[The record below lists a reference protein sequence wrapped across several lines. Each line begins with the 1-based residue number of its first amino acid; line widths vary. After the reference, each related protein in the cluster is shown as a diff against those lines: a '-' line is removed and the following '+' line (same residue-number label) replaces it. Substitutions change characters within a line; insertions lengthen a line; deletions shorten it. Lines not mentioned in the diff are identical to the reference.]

1 MTVTEDEVGST
12 DDEMRRTLREV
23 RRVARLLMQGLEPDS
38 GDGPNLLQVLEE
50 HLGVQPDT
58 LAVTSE
64 DIPVHR
70 AVDSDIAIT
79 EIAERDP
86 EARLLGLGGG
96 DMRHHM
102 TFGDQIQHAR
112 FGNGGALGQVEY
124 VQTAIG
130 PGPSDHR
137 NVVASGLWLFRY
149 GDHPVAVRLQ
159 GAAMQMGGRPT
170 GRLDVLAV
178 DSDVA
183 RELVTEVRRLMQ
195 ERSILRG
202 QVVTFAD
209 DPYGQGLG
217 GITFFERP
225 SMERDDVVLPD
236 GLLERVTDHVLGIA
250 EHRAVLAEHGQHL
263 KRGILLFGPPGTGKT
278 HTVRY
283 LMSQSPDTTVV
294 LLSGG
299 SLRFIHDAAKV
310 ARAHQPAIVVL
321 EDCDLIAEDRSFGPM
336 AKPLLFEVLDALDG
350 IDADADVAFLL
361 TTNRVEHLERAL
373 SQRPG
378 RVDLAAEIP
387 LPDEPGR
394 QALIRLY
401 AGALFSDEAVADVAR
416 GSEGTTASF
425 AKELVRRAVLLA
437 AASATDPEDAHLA
450 AALDVLQSDNEALT
464 RSLLGSGPGS
474 GPGIQSMPFPSFG
487 PGGF

>member
-1 MTVTEDEVGST
+1 MTA
-12 DDEMRRTLREV
+12 DDEAGQTDEDMRPTLRDV
-23 RRVARLLMQGLEPDS
+23 RRVARLLMQGLEPD
-38 GDGPNLLQVLEE
+38 GDGPNLLRVLEE

-64 DIPVHR
+64 DIPLHR
-70 AVDSDIAIT
+70 TVDSDIAIT

-86 EARLLGLGGG
+86 DARLLGLGGG

-112 FGNGGALGQVEY
+112 LGNGGALGQVEY

-149 GDHPVAVRLQ
+149 GDHPVAVRMQ

-225 SMERDDVVLPD
+225 AMVRDDVVLPD

-250 EHRAVLAEHGQHL
+250 EHRGGPGGARSAPQAGHPPVRSARDREDPHRALPHEPEPRHDGRAAQ
-263 KRGILLFGPPGTGKT
+263 RGFAPLHPRRRQGRSRPPAGDRRPRGLRPHRRRTARSGRWPSRCSSRCSTRSTASTPTPTSRSSSRRTGSST
-278 HTVRY
+278 
-283 LMSQSPDTTVV
+283 SS
-294 LLSGG
+294 
-299 SLRFIHDAAKV
+299 
-310 ARAHQPAIVVL
+310 AR
-321 EDCDLIAEDRSFGPM
+321 
-336 AKPLLFEVLDALDG
+336 
-350 IDADADVAFLL
+350 
-361 TTNRVEHLERAL
+361 L

-387 LPDEPGR
+387 LPDERGR
-394 QALIRLY
+394 RALIRLY
-401 AGALFSDEAVADVAR
+401 AGALFSDDAVEDAAR

-437 AASATDPEDAHLA
+437 AASATDPEDAHLL
-450 AALDVLQSDNEALT
+450 AALDALQSDNEALT
-464 RSLLGSGPGS
+464 RSLLGPGPG
-474 GPGIQSMPFPSFG
+474 PDRACEPRPFPRFG

>member
-1 MTVTEDEVGST
+1 MV
-12 DDEMRRTLREV
+12 
-23 RRVARLLMQGLEPDS
+23 
-38 GDGPNLLQVLEE
+38 
-50 HLGVQPDT
+50 
-58 LAVTSE
+58 
-64 DIPVHR
+64 
-70 AVDSDIAIT
+70 
-79 EIAERDP
+79 
-86 EARLLGLGGG
+86 
-96 DMRHHM
+96 
-102 TFGDQIQHAR
+102 
-112 FGNGGALGQVEY
+112 
-124 VQTAIG
+124 
-130 PGPSDHR
+130 
-137 NVVASGLWLFRY
+137 
-149 GDHPVAVRLQ
+149 
-159 GAAMQMGGRPT
+159 
-170 GRLDVLAV
+170 
-178 DSDVA
+178 
-183 RELVTEVRRLMQ
+183 
-195 ERSILRG
+195 
-202 QVVTFAD
+202 
-209 DPYGQGLG
+209 
-217 GITFFERP
+217 
-225 SMERDDVVLPD
+225 RDDVVLPD

-361 TTNRVEHLERAL
+361 TTNRVEQLERAL

-387 LPDEPGR
+387 LPDEGGR

-437 AASATDPEDAHLA
+437 AASATDPADAHLV
-450 AALDVLQSDNEALT
+450 AALDALQSDNEALT
-464 RSLLGSGPGS
+464 RSLLGSGSGFGPGS
-474 GPGIQSMPFPSFG
+474 GPGIQSMPFPTFG